1 MPHEP
6 LEPDALRD
14 LLATTYRADDPEIQ
28 KLLAA
33 YGAATN
39 HGEAALAMFE
49 LTKKQGLVIH
59 TLDDLADR
67 FAKEAK
73 RAIIGF
79 GLTTRCRCEL
89 LAVWR
94 SQLQRQS
101 GQSVIRDWGTAM
113 GESIGCWAKGRPV
126 GYETIRRWADN
137 GERPALWWEDWL
149 NLEKVMAGKVREPWK
164 YFTDRAQKEL
174 GEKEERDPLNPDP
187 PPPPPRKKGE
197 TPIQEHL
204 KGEEERHTSNKYDAD
219 AQELLGAEPDD
230 YDAMFEDLISVLIGN
245 TDADSLAKA
254 VLTVEELQRLVRRT
268 ATLLPEIT
276 RLLVDL
282 RAKDAEM
289 DALRSEMEA
298 LVQRPTEPTP

>member
-1 MPHEP
+1 
-6 LEPDALRD
+6 
-14 LLATTYRADDPEIQ
+14 
-28 KLLAA
+28 
-33 YGAATN
+33 
-39 HGEAALAMFE
+39 
-49 LTKKQGLVIH
+49 
-59 TLDDLADR
+59 
-67 FAKEAK
+67 
-73 RAIIGF
+73 
-79 GLTTRCRCEL
+79 
-89 LAVWR
+89 
-94 SQLQRQS
+94 
-101 GQSVIRDWGTAM
+101 M